1 VQEADQPDVIGD
13 FADANVLAGADYAVV
28 DRAAADLKAAI
39 APEGTQGKARRLSR
53 SMIDELGSAKSQ
65 SRPVLIYRN

>member
-1 VQEADQPDVIGD
+1 MQEADQPDVIGD

-28 DRAAADLKAAI
+28 DLAAADLKAAI
-39 APEGTQGKARRLSR
+39 APESTQGKARRLSR

-65 SRPVLIYRN
+65 CRPVLIYRN